1 MLNRF
6 PEQLNNTMHTF
17 DCRSRGFDWA
27 MISLARRLAQE
38 SMDQRTGTS
47 STSAPFHLLKVVP
60 LQKGNLMKEQRAL
73 FTGLAFLTAMLTG
86 CEPTTEM
93 GSASQAEQNAA
104 TAVGEHHTVELTT
117 ANFETLVLNSEQ
129 PVLVDFWAAWCG
141 PCRQISPMVEA
152 LAKEYDDRF
161 VVGKVNVDQHGAIAA
176 QYEIASIPTLLYFK
190 NGQVVKKTVGVVSE
204 DTLRRQ
210 MEEVISL

>member
-1 MLNRF
+1 
-6 PEQLNNTMHTF
+6 
-17 DCRSRGFDWA
+17 
-27 MISLARRLAQE
+27 
-38 SMDQRTGTS
+38 
-47 STSAPFHLLKVVP
+47 
-60 LQKGNLMKEQRAL
+60 MKEQRAL

-141 PCRQISPMVEA
+141 PCRLISPMVEA

-204 DTLRRQ
+204 DTLRSQ